1 MKHRHTFEKS
11 IIQGGQL
18 NPQNVNSSQMI
29 WIAVLLAAAIAG
41 FSGCASTKP
50 DKYYQLGVPNSAAFA
65 PSNDSGVTLTVANLS
80 SNHLY
85 QQDGIVYTA
94 VAGHMGTYGHDRWTA
109 APADMMQQVLMSSLR
124 ASGRYRGVYMLR
136 NNPTADFVIHGRIH
150 DFREVDLAKN
160 SILAR
165 VSFDLELRDR
175 KNGNTVWTHYY
186 SHDEP
191 VSGKDLNA
199 VVAAF
204 GKNVQQGIG
213 EITAGLDQ
221 YFASHPVQAAL
232 EHQ

>member
-1 MKHRHTFEKS
+1 MKHIHPFEKS

-18 NPQNVNSSQMI
+18 SPRNVNSSQMI
-29 WIAVLLAAAIAG
+29 WIAVLLAVAIAG
-41 FSGCASTKP
+41 FTGCASTKP
-50 DKYYQLGVPNSAAFA
+50 NKYYQLGVPNSAAIA
-65 PSNDSGVTLTVANLS
+65 PSINSGVTLTVANLS
-80 SNHLY
+80 ATNLY

-94 VAGHMGTYGHDRWTA
+94 IAGHMGIYGHDRWTA
-109 APADMMQQVLMSSLR
+109 APADALQEVLMRSLR

-136 NNPTADFVIHGRIH
+136 NNPMADFVIHGRIH

-186 SHDEP
+186 THDEP

-204 GKNVQQGIG
+204 DKNVQRGIG
-213 EITAGLDQ
+213 EVTAGLEQ
-221 YFASHPVQAAL
+221 YFASHPMQAAL
-232 EHQ
+232 DHQ